1 MFASAGSRTL
11 LPLFVIATL
20 ESFYSRTRKS
30 SPSNANVS
38 INLVFP
44 ETKQSTNTKKIN
56 SAERNK
62 GNQIKIVAGTN
73 IGAETNSDNA
83 KLRLL
88 ENSLSD
94 AQDVSFG
101 LAATSQNGWEWNKQV
116 NYGEEISLKAPVGSV
131 SFLMRL
137 AIVSYPASA
146 GAT

>member
-1 MFASAGSRTL
+1 M
-11 LPLFVIATL
+11 
-20 ESFYSRTRKS
+20 
-30 SPSNANVS
+30 
-38 INLVFP
+38 
-44 ETKQSTNTKKIN
+44 
-56 SAERNK
+56 
-62 GNQIKIVAGTN
+62 AGTN